1 MDAEQFDSV
10 VKALGQGTARRRLL
24 TGLVGI
30 ALVGRF
36 GYLET
41 AANPSRKSQHRRRQ
55 RANAE
60 GAPPKP
66 NGRKCGTDGQCQSG
80 HCCPPSRGKQGTCQA
95 CCVTPS
101 CDGRACGVDDGCGG
115 TCQGGCGNGLTC
127 CIHPTGA
134 GTCTSLGIPTD
145 CLACNDSCTHLAG
158 ECSAPGCGV
167 GCCFRVPTNEGSDCQ
182 GESGTCTGG
191 FCVPK

>member
-41 AANPSRKSQHRRRQ
+41 AANPTRKRQHRRRQ

-60 GAPPKP
+60 GAPSKP

-101 CDGRACGVDDGCGG
+101 CDGKACGADDGCGG
-115 TCQGGCGNGLTC
+115 TCQGSCGSGLTC
-127 CIHPTGA
+127 CIRPTGA

-145 CLACNDSCTHLAG
+145 CLACNDSCTGLADA
-158 ECSAPGCGV
+158 CNSPVCTATGCAKTPA
-167 GCCFRVPTNEGSDCQ
+167 REGQQCQ
-182 GESGTCTGG
+182 GPGT
-191 FCVPK
+191 FCSNGNCVTP